1 MTNTVAGIVIP
12 AGGDQFRPIDAGSG
26 SDLAVMAQSMGNLAD
41 QTKADAQT
49 VTDAATAAANA
60 ATAAA
65 NTATSTAADAV
76 TTAQTA
82 QDQAAASAS
91 SAASAQSAAASSAAD
106 AATARDMAESA
117 QAAAYSVPDASVNAI
132 LSNPATDARTTLDG
146 AYAAISRTAKRAV
159 GQDEL
164 TLNVYDYGATDSTS
178 TSSQTALD
186 ACYAAAKTIAAAGS
200 AVSITIPRGSVVGDL
215 VIDTPLISVRGP
227 GNLVGSI
234 DFVNPTTNGFGLRF
248 YAQVTNLTITAT
260 TRKLYGIRFLGAAMV
275 EVAGCTFQGT
285 AKGILLD
292 YWTTYTGTHTQQ
304 NKTINVHHCVF
315 VNVNYAL
322 YGQQKDTGSWDT
334 HADCKFTH
342 NVVRIA
348 IITAVYVSGA
358 DGFDVDDNV
367 MFAWGFA
374 DANNAGG
381 QKQLKQDS
389 VYFGPSSNW
398 INIRGNKIFEAGWSA
413 IHTYRCQAVNIA
425 GNHVAWY
432 GQMKKSPGV
441 LIETWSG
448 SGFANPVTVTG
459 NLIDEGYG
467 HGIALGGDGD
477 ISSITVSDSNQVRL
491 IGSTSRNVYYGATY
505 GGAAQDVSDIARVYV
520 GQSNLQNWPRAAL
533 TGPLPASRGGALSM
547 RGIYCMSW
555 TRNGEGDTRS
565 SFQLTKTVTASTAV
579 QLGSFFGSHNGVG
592 ARGDNYAGRV
602 RVIVRSY
609 GSALT
614 NVPRLAM
621 YAFDV
626 DGTAKTVT
634 NLTSNGLTAASADGL
649 NPAFV
654 FTLDATTRV
663 LKATPQGATA
673 GSNFVFTV
681 TAEGFIQASM
691 LAADFQALPMLATL
705 AAAQTN

>member
-1 MTNTVAGIVIP
+1 MSNTVAGIVVP
-12 AGGDQFRPIDAGSG
+12 AGVDPFKPIDLGSG
-26 SDLAVMAQSMGNLAD
+26 SDLAAMAQSMGNLAN

-49 VTDAATAAANA
+49 VTDAATAAAAA

-65 NTATSTAADAV
+65 NTATTTAGNAV
-76 TTAQTA
+76 TTAQAA
-82 QDQAAASAS
+82 QDQAAASAT
-91 SAASAQSAAASSAAD
+91 SAASAQSAAASSATDAD
-106 AATARDMAESA
+106 TARQLAESA

-132 LSNPATDARTTLDG
+132 LTNPATDARTTLDA
-146 AYAAISRTAKRAV
+146 AYAAIPRTTAKAV
-159 GQDEL
+159 GQGEL
-164 TLNVYDYGATDSTS
+164 TLNVYDYGATNSTS

-186 ACYAAAKTIAAAGS
+186 GCYAAAKALAVAGT

-215 VIDTPLISVRGP
+215 VIDTPLISVSGP

-234 DFVNPTTNGFGLRF
+234 DFANPTTNGFGLRF
-248 YAQVTNLTITAT
+248 YASVTGLTITAT

-275 EVAGCTFQGT
+275 EVTGCTFQATKTGV
-285 AKGILLD
+285 LLD

-304 NKTINVHHCVF
+304 NKTINTHHNVF
-315 VNVNYAL
+315 VNVDYGL
-322 YGQQKDTGSWDT
+322 LGQQKDTSSWDT

-348 IITAVYVSGA
+348 LVSAVYVSGA

-367 MFAWGFA
+367 LFAWGYA
-374 DANNAGG
+374 DPNNGSG
-381 QKQLKQDS
+381 DKQRKQDS
-389 VYFGPSSNW
+389 IYFGPSSNW
-398 INIRGNKIFEAGWSA
+398 INIRGNKVFEAGWSGV
-413 IHTYRCQAVNIA
+413 HTYRCQAVNIA
-425 GNHVAWY
+425 ANHVAWS
-432 GQMKKSPGV
+432 GQMKKSPGI

-448 SGFANPVTVTG
+448 SAVANPVTVTG
-459 NLIDEGYG
+459 NLVDEGYG

-477 ISSITVSDSNQVRL
+477 VSAITVSDSNQVRL

-520 GQSNLQNWPRAAL
+520 GQSNLQNWPRANL
-533 TGPLPASRGGALSM
+533 TGPLPASRGGALAM

-555 TRNGEGDTRS
+555 CRNGEGDTRS
-565 SFQLTKTVTASTAV
+565 SFQITKTVTASTAV
-579 QLGSFFGSHNGVG
+579 QLGSFYGSHNGVG
-592 ARGDNYAGRV
+592 ARGDNYTGRV

-609 GSALT
+609 GTSLT
-614 NVPRLAM
+614 NVPRIAM

-634 NLTSNGLTAASADGL
+634 NLTTTGLAAASGDGL

-654 FTLDATTRV
+654 FTLNSTTRV
-663 LKATPQGATA
+663 LTATPQGATA
-673 GSNFVFTV
+673 GANFVFSV
-681 TAEGFIQASM
+681 IGEGFLQASM
-691 LAADFQALPMLATL
+691 LAADFAALPLTTNL